1 MTETHAEDGSRRTVL
16 AAIGS
21 NLAIA
26 VTKFVAA
33 FFTGSASMLAEGIH
47 SLVDTTNE
55 GFLLLGLH
63 RSKRP
68 ADAVHPFGY
77 GTELYFWAFII
88 AILIFALGSGFS
100 LYDGIGKIVS
110 GEQEPIEK
118 PAVAL
123 GVLALSF
130 VFESVSWRIAY
141 QEFQKTR
148 RGRGLLQDFRD
159 MKDPS
164 IFIVLCEDS
173 AALLG
178 ILVAAGGIGL
188 SLVTGNSLF
197 DAAGSVVIGLLL
209 AATAWVLAVEVK
221 GLLIGEAAS
230 PDLVEAVREGVGR
243 RPEIAGVNEIRT
255 LHRGPSDVL
264 LTMSV
269 DFEDD
274 ILSQDIEAAVSEI
287 ESRIRQKFPIVRRIY
302 IEVQSKAGHRSAARQ
317 LDVAPSAE
325 SD

>member
-1 MTETHAEDGSRRTVL
+1 MSESTAEDGSRKTVV
-16 AAIGS
+16 AAIGA

-26 VTKFVAA
+26 ATKFAAA

-55 GFLLLGLH
+55 GFLLLGIH

-68 ADAVHPFGY
+68 ADAMHPFGY

-100 LYDGIGKIVS
+100 LYDGIGKLVE
-110 GEQEPIEK
+110 GTGEPIEK

-130 VFESVSWRIAY
+130 IFEGYSWRIAFG
-141 QEFQKTR
+141 EFQKLR
-148 RGRGLLQDFRD
+148 GGRGIIQDFRD
-159 MKDPS
+159 LKDPS

-173 AALLG
+173 AALVG
-178 ILVAAGGIGL
+178 ILIAAAGIGL
-188 SLVTGNSLF
+188 ALITGNPLF

-230 PDLVEAVREGVGR
+230 PAIVEAVREGVGR

-255 LHRGPSDVL
+255 LHRGPNDVL

-287 ESRIRQKFPIVRRIY
+287 EERIRTRFPIVRRIY
-302 IEVQSKAGHRSAARQ
+302 IEVQSKAGHRSASRH
-317 LDVAPSAE
+317 LDVAMSGESA
-325 SD
+325 